1 MTLNI
6 FTKRFPSKYEKVK
19 YPFVFLDLQQQAY
32 FGPTCC
38 YPTAAEPCRG
48 SVAGCCLGMGPP
60 VGNTSPAFK
69 VSFCPIPSL
78 SFSFFFNCS
87 AAQRCHTDFSITL
100 WGEVRVRVLESSGSS
115 LLSQMT
121 SCFIGRT
128 SVPAVWAE
136 SAKYLLASRLF
147 LNPLISRRHTK
158 TTCEVL
164 PPPLHPSTTT
174 LVCMRRHV
182 WHSLLIFFL
191 QKPFPSWCTSHH
203 VCRLWLS

>member
-1 MTLNI
+1 M
-6 FTKRFPSKYEKVK
+6 
-19 YPFVFLDLQQQAY
+19 FLDLQQQAY

-69 VSFCPIPSL
+69 VSFCPIPPL

-147 LNPLISRRHTK
+147 LNPLISPRHTK

-164 PPPLHPSTTT
+164 PPPLHHNSCLYEEACVT
-174 LVCMRRHV
+174 LPTY
-182 WHSLLIFFL
+182 FFL